1 MKIAIS
7 QLNYTVGDFSG
18 NTAKIIE
25 HINKAKEQQAD
36 LIIFSELAI
45 CGTPALDLLQN
56 QTFIDKSQ
64 QALQTIS
71 AYTHNIIV
79 IAGVPLV
86 NNNKLFNS
94 AVVIEN
100 REIIHIA
107 NQMHLLSNNTSN
119 DHRYFAADNT
129 FKIKTIKEIKTGII
143 VGNDIETQLFS
154 ITDNAAAEQ
163 KLDLLI
169 NIAAKPFY
177 ISGQSETEHILTNKA
192 KKYNCPVIHVNQV
205 GANSDI
211 LFEGSSTA
219 VNSYGETVLQL
230 KSFEEDF
237 VVFDYTQINK
247 QKAIDAKQ
255 ENPTGKLHKALTMGI
270 RDFFAKNSVTKTVIG
285 LSGGLDSAVVAVLAT
300 QALGAENVKCI
311 LMPSAFSSDHSVND
325 AIKLANKL
333 KLEHHTLSIQ
343 NIFEKFNTEL
353 APIFS
358 NNTFGLTE
366 ENLQA
371 RIRGVLLMAYS
382 NKTGCLVLNTSN
394 KSEFAVGYSTMYGD
408 GIGAF
413 SVLGDV
419 YKTDVY
425 KLAEY
430 INRQSEIIPQH
441 IISKPPSA
449 ELRPNQQDSDSL
461 PDYDT
466 LDKILFGLIE
476 QNLSPEE
483 VAGMGFKRETVNK
496 TVLLLQRS
504 TYKRAQA
511 PMILRV
517 SKKAFGQHYRI
528 PLVCK

>member
-1 MKIAIS
+1 
-7 QLNYTVGDFSG
+7 
-18 NTAKIIE
+18 
-25 HINKAKEQQAD
+25 
-36 LIIFSELAI
+36 
-45 CGTPALDLLQN
+45 
-56 QTFIDKSQ
+56 
-64 QALQTIS
+64 
-71 AYTHNIIV
+71 
-79 IAGVPLV
+79 
-86 NNNKLFNS
+86 
-94 AVVIEN
+94 
-100 REIIHIA
+100 
-107 NQMHLLSNNTSN
+107 
-119 DHRYFAADNT
+119 
-129 FKIKTIKEIKTGII
+129 
-143 VGNDIETQLFS
+143 
-154 ITDNAAAEQ
+154 
-163 KLDLLI
+163 
-169 NIAAKPFY
+169 
-177 ISGQSETEHILTNKA
+177 
-192 KKYNCPVIHVNQV
+192 
-205 GANSDI
+205 
-211 LFEGSSTA
+211 
-219 VNSYGETVLQL
+219 
-230 KSFEEDF
+230 
-237 VVFDYTQINK
+237 
-247 QKAIDAKQ
+247 
-255 ENPTGKLHKALTMGI
+255 
-270 RDFFAKNSVTKTVIG
+270 
-285 LSGGLDSAVVAVLAT
+285 
-300 QALGAENVKCI
+300 
-311 LMPSAFSSDHSVND
+311 MPSAFSSDHSVND